1 MHPRPILPGLSP
13 GLFLNS
19 LLLLAFLTLP
29 ARAEEVTQ
37 AGHPYALGVILPDS
51 PEADRDK
58 ALTDFYTQWK
68 SLYLTEGCGKDRAYV
83 NVGADG
89 KAMQGGAAEDTI
101 TVSEAHGYGML
112 ITVLM
117 ADKDPKAHA
126 LFDDMVRFFRDH
138 PAASGPGLM
147 AWNQV
152 LGCDDASGRVNGA
165 TTASDGDLDIA
176 MALLLADKTWGSKG
190 AISYKTEA
198 KTVLA
203 AILAR
208 EVAAEDR
215 YMLLGDWAKAP
226 DPENPDRAIT
236 TRTSDFMPGHFTA
249 FARTTGETR
258 WYDLRD
264 QSYALLEQLRHR
276 WARDTGL
283 VPDFIIA
290 RLEGPEPA
298 ARNVLEGEGDGAF
311 SWNAARVPWRIAMD
325 AVLYGNQRARAALLP
340 MIAWIRKDTGD
351 DPSQIN
357 AGYWLSG
364 APMADQGE
372 DQMAFLAP
380 MAVAAMVDPDHQ
392 KWLDALWKDITK
404 RSLAD
409 EDYYGNTLKL
419 LCMIVL
425 TGHWPPL

>member
-1 MHPRPILPGLSP
+1 M
-13 GLFLNS
+13 
-19 LLLLAFLTLP
+19 
-29 ARAEEVTQ
+29 
-37 AGHPYALGVILPDS
+37 GVILPDV
-51 PEADRDK
+51 PEVDRDK
-58 ALTDFYTQWK
+58 ALGDFYEQWK
-68 SLYLTEGCGKDRAYV
+68 ALYLTEGCGKDRAYV

-89 KAMQGGAAEDTI
+89 KAMEGGSAENTI

-117 ADKDPKAHA
+117 AAKDPKAHA
-126 LFDDMVRFFRDH
+126 LFDDMVRFFRNH

-152 LGCDDASGRVNGA
+152 TGCDNASGQVSGS

-176 MALLLADKTWGSKG
+176 LALLLADKTWGSKG
-190 AISYKTEA
+190 TISYKTEA
-198 KTVLA
+198 QMVLK
-203 AILAR
+203 AILDR
-208 EVAAEDR
+208 EVAGEDR
-215 YMLLGDWAKAP
+215 YMLLGDWAKTP
-226 DPENPDRAIT
+226 DPENPDWAIATRA
-236 TRTSDFMPGHFTA
+236 SDFMPGHFTA
-249 FARTTGETR
+249 FARATGETR

-264 QSYALLEQLRHR
+264 QSYALLERLHRR

-290 RLEGPEPA
+290 RLEAPEPA
-298 ARNVLEGEGDGAF
+298 APHFLEGEGDGAF

-325 AVLYGNQRARAALLP
+325 AILYGNQRARAALLP
-340 MIAWIRKDTGD
+340 LIGWIRKATDD
-351 DPSQIN
+351 DPGKIN

-380 MAVAAMVDPDHQ
+380 MAVAAMVDPAHQ
-392 KWLDALWKDITK
+392 KWLDALWKDITN
-404 RSLAD
+404 RPLAE

-419 LCMIVL
+419 LCMIAL
-425 TGHWPPL
+425 TGHWSPL